1 MASSN
6 SDHVSSVDALADLA
20 GRLGHQFRRIALLE
34 CAVTHRSAR
43 GASAGGDYER
53 LEFLGDRV
61 LGLVVAEL
69 LFERFSKEPE
79 GALARR
85 HAALVRREALS
96 EVATTIGLGEFLV
109 LAKGEEEA
117 GERANPAL
125 LANACEAIIAALY
138 LDGGLKVAER
148 FILKHWDAMADRASG
163 PPRDN
168 KTSLQEWAQ
177 ARGLPLPRYREI
189 SREGPAHDPL
199 FRIEVNVEGEAPSE
213 GQGKSKRQ
221 AEQAAAG
228 TLLNRLGESS
238 EEPLV

>member
-1 MASSN
+1 M
-6 SDHVSSVDALADLA
+6 VSSESDNAIATGGSADLA
-20 GRLGHQFRRIALLE
+20 GRLGHEFKRIKLLE
-34 CAVTHRSAR
+34 RAVTHRSAR
-43 GASAGGDYER
+43 GSGSGGDYER

-69 LFERFSKEPE
+69 LFQRFSQEPE

-96 EVATTIGLGEFLV
+96 EVASTIGLGEFLL
-109 LAKGEEEA
+109 LAKGEDEA
-117 GERANPAL
+117 GERENPAL

-138 LDGGLKVAER
+138 LDGGLEVAER
-148 FILKHWDAMADRASG
+148 FILKHWVAMAERASN

-168 KTSLQEWAQ
+168 KTGLQEWAQ
-177 ARGLPLPRYREI
+177 ARALALPLYREI
-189 SREGPAHDPL
+189 SRVGPAHDPH
-199 FRIEVNVEGEAPSE
+199 FKIEVRVDGEAPAE

-228 TLLNRLGESS
+228 ALLSRLGESS
-238 EEPLV
+238 EEPSQ